1 MRMVQLAYARHPGS
15 GSRILSHQR
24 PLRRSLSHDSLPLSG
39 CFRRGPGA
47 RSLARVRSGDSD
59 DAQARRKYGGRRRTC
74 PHCGGGMW
82 TLSRPSATRR
92 ERGTAAYARPACFGT
107 LPRLPAIAPRPRAVQ
122 GGRPISATSRLDTD
136 CGHIATTYQRAIVT
150 CILGRRTPAVT
161 STVTMRAAQSP
172 TRLASICANG
182 QPSAGLPRRAS
193 RSLQTGLSIDN
204 VVSGSRLCGSA
215 CLEVT

>member
-122 GGRPISATSRLDTD
+122 ASNCHLHPRTSNPRRHQHCHDACSAVADPPRLDLCEWAAFRRSSSPCISISANGALDR
-136 CGHIATTYQRAIVT
+136 QRGI
-150 CILGRRTPAVT
+150 
-161 STVTMRAAQSP
+161 
-172 TRLASICANG
+172 RLAFVRERVPRG
-182 QPSAGLPRRAS
+182 DVSAPY
-193 RSLQTGLSIDN
+193 T
-204 VVSGSRLCGSA
+204 
-215 CLEVT
+215 